1 MKRERKEKKLRE
13 NKIKRFLLKRE
24 RKKSKLKEKK
34 KICRI
39 GETNE
44 GIRTEEKKK
53 ERE

>member
-24 RKKSKLKEKK
+24 RKKRKLKEKK

-39 GETNE
+39 GETHE
-44 GIRTEEKKK
+44 GIRTEEKK